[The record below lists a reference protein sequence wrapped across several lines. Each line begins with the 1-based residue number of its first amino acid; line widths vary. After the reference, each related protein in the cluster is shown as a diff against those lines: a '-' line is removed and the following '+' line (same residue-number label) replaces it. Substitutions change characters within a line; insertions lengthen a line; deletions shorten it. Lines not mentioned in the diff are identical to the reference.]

1 MPATA
6 PRLTAQQAIEK
17 LGLDISTARRR
28 RRLKQADMAKQ
39 MQVSRQTLH
48 RLEHGDATVSLMVL
62 VHALGVL
69 GLAARLA
76 DLASPEQDALALEN
90 DLQQLPQRIRFAK
103 GE

>member
-1 MPATA
+1 
-6 PRLTAQQAIEK
+6 
-17 LGLDISTARRR
+17 
-28 RRLKQADMAKQ
+28 MAKQ